1 MDEKAAAAA
10 AVTDTAQE
18 AIGSTDSA
26 KKSTSGVTDV
36 QEDAPSIN
44 SASNARR
51 RKWFSGNKDSKAHV
65 KATSTSAISSS
76 FDTTQENSGEGD
88 NNVISLPRPV
98 ALSRTLSIDSGANTF
113 GTSPSQKSVSSSR
126 NRRRGSN
133 TSRSFG
139 DGDSLS
145 IRSREIEEA
154 QDRLDLWATRAIS
167 GTERAEREMGLGDDI
182 NMGLS

>member
-1 MDEKAAAAA
+1 M
-10 AVTDTAQE
+10 
-18 AIGSTDSA
+18 
-26 KKSTSGVTDV
+26 
-36 QEDAPSIN
+36 
-44 SASNARR
+44 
-51 RKWFSGNKDSKAHV
+51 
-65 KATSTSAISSS
+65 
-76 FDTTQENSGEGD
+76 
-88 NNVISLPRPV
+88 ISLPRPV

-167 GTERAEREMGLGDDI
+167 GTGRAEREMGLGDDI